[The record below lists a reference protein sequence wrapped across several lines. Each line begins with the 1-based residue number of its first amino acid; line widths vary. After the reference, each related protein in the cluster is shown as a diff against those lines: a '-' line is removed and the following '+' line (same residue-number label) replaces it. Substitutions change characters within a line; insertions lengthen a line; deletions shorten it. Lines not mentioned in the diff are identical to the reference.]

1 MCRPY
6 NNIGVQIPSRLNL
19 YDICSSAPSPN
30 ADAHLEQGELA
41 HRLVKRLYGRT
52 NKCDATRQIGQCIRR
67 LECAR
72 LVADCH
78 RLNMQSETQGI
89 SVRENIDQDLE
100 KQYHML
106 NAQNDPVNL

>member
-6 NNIGVQIPSRLNL
+6 NDIGVQIPSQLNS

-41 HRLVKRLYGRT
+41 HCLVKWLYGRT
-52 NKCDATRQIGQCIRR
+52 NKHDAIRQIGQRVR
-67 LECAR
+67 WLEHTWLA
-72 LVADCH
+72 ADRY

-89 SVRENIDQDLE
+89 SVRENID
-100 KQYHML
+100 
-106 NAQNDPVNL
+106 